1 MNINNA
7 ILHVFDFVSCVNVFA
22 QAPMDLGNKAAKR
35 YVTSQAKRALGNAPW
50 RFSSRPE
57 ASDVAEAWERFR
69 ALCAELGVSPADP

>member
-35 YVTSQAKRALGNAPW
+35 YVTSQAKRALGNQMCI
-50 RFSSRPE
+50 RDSS
-57 ASDVAEAWERFR
+57 
-69 ALCAELGVSPADP
+69 